1 MKHADEI
8 FVEFQVQTECQKD
21 ECNIEWASRKPDPT
35 FRTREV
41 DEHLVKDQS
50 LTTVIREP

>member
-21 ECNIEWASRKPDPT
+21 ECHIEWASRKPVPT
-35 FRTREV
+35 R
-41 DEHLVKDQS
+41 S
-50 LTTVIREP
+50 N